1 MKYVLFL
8 TDGSNAVKKDAQ
20 LIGELLNASVDE
32 DIISIADDKQGIVA
46 DIYSNHLMSYKDYDV
61 VILPSVTK
69 NVQPELIA
77 KKIKMIKNK
86 N

>member
-20 LIGELLNASVDE
+20 LIGELLNVSVDE
-32 DIISIADDKQGIVA
+32 DIISISDDKQGIVA
-46 DIYSNHLMSYKDYDV
+46 DIYSNHLMPYKDYDV

-69 NVQPELIA
+69 NVSPELIA